1 MEALI
6 ESEKFHSLLYLEL
19 LFLSVED
26 QLDKKTRKR
35 TTGTRTLCEERLDE
49 KRIPFQNNYY

>member
-1 MEALI
+1 MEAFI

-19 LFLSVED
+19 LLLSVED

-49 KRIPFQNNYY
+49 KRIPFQK